1 MEVVDRNNRPLE
13 VGDWVMFHFDDG
25 PVDGVSP
32 GVLPHY
38 APISEIDADGTVHLP
53 GYISPGNDLQRHK
66 HDDLTWWVDQ

>member
-32 GVLPHY
+32 ASYRTTRLSPRSTRR
-38 APISEIDADGTVHLP
+38 ARCISRIHLTRKRP
-53 GYISPGNDLQRHK
+53 ATS
-66 HDDLTWWVDQ
+66 